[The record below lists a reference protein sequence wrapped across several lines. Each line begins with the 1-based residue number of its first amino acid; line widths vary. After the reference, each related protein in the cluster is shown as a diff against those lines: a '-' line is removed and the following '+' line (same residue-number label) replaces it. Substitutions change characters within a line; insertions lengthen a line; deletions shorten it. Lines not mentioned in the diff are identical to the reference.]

1 MDRRAYFDDLS
12 ARWDSFT
19 DGVKVQGALAG
30 VLRGYGLRP
39 DEHVVDLG
47 CGTGNLTHVLC
58 SMLGADARI
67 TAVDLAPA
75 MIIKAQGRLSDTRVG
90 WLVADAA
97 SLPLPGRSVD
107 RVICFSAWPHFP
119 EPERVAKELGRVL
132 RTGGHL
138 HVLHIDGKEKIN
150 AIHAGVGGA
159 IGKDLLPPAT
169 DVGLLLRRAGYDV
182 LEEIDTPEAYRV
194 SGRWIA

>member
-1 MDRRAYFDDLS
+1 MDRRAYFDDLA

-19 DGVKVQGALAG
+19 DGAKVQGTLAG
-30 VLRGYGLRP
+30 VVRGYGLRT

-58 SMLGADARI
+58 AALGDAARI

-75 MIIKAQGRLSDTRVG
+75 MITMAQRRLPDPRVR

-119 EPERVAKELGRVL
+119 APERVAKELGRVL
-132 RTGGHL
+132 RPGGQL
-138 HVLHIDGKEKIN
+138 HVLHIDGRDKIN
-150 AIHAGVGGA
+150 AIHTGVGGA
-159 IGKDLLPPAT
+159 IRHDLLPPAA
-169 DVGLLLRRAGYDV
+169 DMGHLLERAGYV
-182 LEEIDTPEAYRV
+182 VIEQIDTQDTYRV
-194 SGRWIA
+194 SGRWTA

>member
-12 ARWDSFT
+12 TRWDSFT
-19 DGVKVQGALAG
+19 DGAKVQGALAA
-30 VLRGYGLRP
+30 LLPGYDLRP

-58 SMLGADARI
+58 GALGADACI

-75 MIIKAQGRLSDTRVG
+75 MITRAQGRLEDPRVR
-90 WLVADAA
+90 WLVADAV
-97 SLPLPGRSVD
+97 SLPLPDSSVD
-107 RVICFSAWPHFP
+107 RVICFNAWPHFP
-119 EPERVAKELGRVL
+119 EPRRVARELGRVL

-150 AIHAGVGGA
+150 AVHTGVGGP
-159 IGKDLLPPAT
+159 IGHDLLPPAA
-169 DVGLLLRRAGYDV
+169 DLEILLRQAGYEVFEKHDAP
-182 LEEIDTPEAYRV
+182 DAYRV

>member
-1 MDRRAYFDDLS
+1 MDRRMYFDDLS

-19 DGVKVQGALAG
+19 DSARVQGVLAE
-30 VLRGYGLRP
+30 VLRAYRLRP
-39 DEHVVDLG
+39 DEHVLDLG

-58 SMLGADARI
+58 ASLGTAAHI

-75 MIIKAQGRLSDTRVG
+75 MITTAQGRLADPRVR

-119 EPERVAKELGRVL
+119 EPDRVAKELGRVL

-138 HVLHIDGKEKIN
+138 HLLHIDGKDKIN

-159 IGKDLLPPAT
+159 IGQDLLPPAT

-182 LEEIDTPEAYRV
+182 LEEVDTPDAYRV
-194 SGRWIA
+194 SGRWLA